1 MTNRAVQEM
10 LEKAEHENKIMVAA
24 NQPVYGSVSYERA
37 ADSIL
42 QKDEYK
48 QDVIGE
54 ETADEYNLRKG
65 LALLLR
71 KQKGETQEEE

>member
-10 LEKAEHENKIMVAA
+10 LEKAEHEEKIMAAA

-42 QKDEYK
+42 QKDEY
-48 QDVIGE
+48 
-54 ETADEYNLRKG
+54 R
-65 LALLLR
+65 
-71 KQKGETQEEE
+71 